1 MKRVMLVLSML
12 IVLTVGIT
20 SCIGETRRGTPNP
33 NSQPQPVN
41 QD

>member
-1 MKRVMLVLSML
+1 MKKL
-12 IVLTVGIT
+12 IVAMGLLIAIAVGMT
-20 SCIGETRRGTPNP
+20 SCIGETRRGNPNP